1 MYKHMIVKNKKTD
14 EDRAFWAH
22 CETVAAE
29 VSLWPAWMR
38 GEAEIPPSPPSPGL
52 SDNNYQFLPEAV
64 KKAAVINARV
74 ALALHR
80 FQLCVNDI
88 RFG

>member
-1 MYKHMIVKNKKTD
+1 MGGTKMPQMYGCLVIGSNRTPVPWLS
-14 EDRAFWAH
+14 AP
-22 CETVAAE
+22 
-29 VSLWPAWMR
+29 S
-38 GEAEIPPSPPSPGL
+38 PPSPPSPGL